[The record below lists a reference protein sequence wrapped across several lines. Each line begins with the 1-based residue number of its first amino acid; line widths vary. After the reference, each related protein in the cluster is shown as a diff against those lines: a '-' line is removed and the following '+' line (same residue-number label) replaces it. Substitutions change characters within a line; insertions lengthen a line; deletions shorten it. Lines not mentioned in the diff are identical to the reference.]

1 MVQGAITALNEVYIG
16 REARIRRWFV
26 SISRCVIYHIAYYFV
41 LFYFVLI
48 WKSKIEFTFL

>member
-1 MVQGAITALNEVYIG
+1 MVQGAITALNEIYIG

-48 WKSKIEFTFL
+48 WK